1 MRASWARADWGVQR
15 LTCAAL
21 SRSKRLLDE
30 AEAARIR
37 RGMIRY
43 CIVVLDLSNA
53 VNEARAAAACYA
65 VGLRRCV
72 LTTPRRAQ
80 SDLRPSRLAL
90 LSTLVPSFIRA
101 FFAANPLS
109 QLGLVVARNGICE
122 RLTDLSGM
130 PEAHVTALAA
140 ALRSGNGGG
149 GGSAASGPVF
159 GGDFSL
165 QNALD
170 LGVLTLGPIPPYGT
184 REVLVLQSA
193 LATCDPG
200 NIHKSMADAKAARL
214 RVSVVG
220 LSAEAR
226 PAPPP
231 APPALR

>member
-1 MRASWARADWGVQR
+1 MPSTRRAPQQLARR
-15 LTCAAL
+15 
-21 SRSKRLLDE
+21 
-30 AEAARIR
+30 
-37 RGMIRY
+37 
-43 CIVVLDLSNA
+43 
-53 VNEARAAAACYA
+53 
-65 VGLRRCV
+65 VGLRPA
-72 LTTPRRAQ
+72 LTPPPPRAQ

-90 LSTLVPSFIRA
+90 LSTLVPAFIRA

-109 QLGLVVARNGICE
+109 QLGLVAARNGICE
-122 RLTDLSGM
+122 RLTELSGM

-140 ALRSGNGGG
+140 ALRSGGGG
-149 GGSAASGPVF
+149 GGGAAAAPVF

-170 LGVLTLGPIPPYGT
+170 LAVLSLGPIPPYGT

-200 NIHKSMADAKAARL
+200 NIHKSLADAKAARL

-226 PAPPP
+226 PATTPTSRHPATLTPPR
-231 APPALR
+231 ARRCTWRGG